1 VLKPLPRAIGG
12 LVLAAAAL
20 PWLATAASAD
30 PSGSS
35 HSFSFPATCTDGS
48 GVAGLQFVV
57 NSANGG
63 GSGTENN
70 PKGQANFS
78 PAHVVGNNAIF
89 HPTAFDL
96 VFTFAATGGPTFT
109 SHDTASQPNGRRS
122 TSCTIHFTQ
131 TQADGTFSL
140 DGTVVG
146 WFS

>member
-1 VLKPLPRAIGG
+1 MLKPLSGAVGS
-12 LVLAAAAL
+12 LLLAAACL
-20 PWLATAASAD
+20 PLLTTAAAAD
-30 PSGSS
+30 PSGSPR
-35 HSFSFPATCTDGS
+35 SFSFPATCTDGS
-48 GVAGLQFVV
+48 SVAGLQFVV

-63 GSGTENN
+63 GAGTENN

-78 PAHVVGNNAIF
+78 PAHVAGSNAIF